1 MLINIVLKDK
11 TFEVMKVSI
20 YILALVILSGRST
33 VKVSDSWVNKTYIN
47 YQSKKILIEVF

>member
-20 YILALVILSGRST
+20 YILALVILSGRYT
-33 VKVSDSWVNKTYIN
+33 AKVSDSWVNKTYIN